1 MKRIILHWSAGGYT
15 PSQVDFEHNHFLVL
29 KNGDILKGKY
39 TPEDNLN
46 CNDGH
51 YAAHTGGFNTGSI
64 GIALCAMYG
73 YKNPKNP
80 GNYPFLRVQG
90 EAMWAYCATLLKK
103 YGLKPLKDTVL
114 THYEVGKMLP
124 NSTSAG
130 KIDISFIPYEP
141 LITADEAG
149 DYIRNKVRWYY
160 ER

>member
-1 MKRIILHWSAGGYT
+1 MKRIFLHWSAGGYT
-15 PSQVDFEHNHFLVL
+15 SSQVDFEHYHFLVL

>member
-15 PSQVDFEHNHFLVL
+15 PSQVDFEHYHFLVL

-73 YKNPKNP
+73 YKDPKNP

>member
-1 MKRIILHWSAGGYT
+1 
-15 PSQVDFEHNHFLVL
+15 
-29 KNGDILKGKY
+29 
-39 TPEDNLN
+39 
-46 CNDGH
+46 
-51 YAAHTGGFNTGSI
+51 
-64 GIALCAMYG
+64 
-73 YKNPKNP
+73 
-80 GNYPFLRVQG
+80 
-90 EAMWAYCATLLKK
+90 MWAYCATLLKK

>member
-15 PSQVDFEHNHFLVL
+15 PSQVDFEHYHFLVL
-29 KNGDILKGKY
+29 EHGDILKGKY

-130 KIDISFIPYEP
+130 KIDITFIPYEP